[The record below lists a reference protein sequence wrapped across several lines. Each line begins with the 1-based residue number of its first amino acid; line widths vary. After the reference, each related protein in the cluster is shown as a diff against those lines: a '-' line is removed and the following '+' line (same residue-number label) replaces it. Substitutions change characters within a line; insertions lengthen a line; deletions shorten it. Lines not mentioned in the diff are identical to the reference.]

1 MSEGSSFYSSEDEAE
16 ERSKARA
23 ANTEAG
29 KQSAHPSGPYQPHS
43 TPSAPPAPHDET
55 YRLMF
60 QQLVANGAST
70 AEAQAKMQSTLET
83 LQLSVS
89 RQTEISSEQQQINKT
104 LSSGTTSSSIPVLKA
119 EPKFLFKS
127 VEQDAFEDDCFENL
141 CWNVREKIRP
151 PHSDHK
157 VWWTPKVPVTT
168 HPILAAPCLSFVSGV
183 EVSQQAWLSLHC
195 RTNELKIHWFSSQNC
210 LLSTERKRRIHVE
223 NESDGFQKVDI
234 SSTLKPILDPFE
246 FVDCLLTY
254 SVCLRQVRAYDYTAD
269 VLLHAYHQMRYFR
282 STTSNT
288 ALQLKCLVNS
298 CNTILEKNRC
308 RARSKL
314 PPLDFT
320 EVETYLKSYTAK
332 EGLAA
337 DRLYIGDPYKS
348 VGTTLSHRT
357 DNPSTAAGGG
367 DSAALNPSKK
377 RKRERGGANSR
388 QAGFQG
394 GQQTRPQQNFQPFQ
408 PFQPYQPYQ
417 PYQPH
422 GPFQQQ
428 PFQQQNYQQQQFQ
441 QMPPPQQQQQQQQQP
456 GGTPSRVALRI
467 KRSCKP
473 FNFSSCNA
481 QCANV
486 KKHYCSALLPDGSDI
501 CGSADH
507 GQSTHPY

>member
-1 MSEGSSFYSSEDEAE
+1 MSDSSFCSSEDEATE
-16 ERSKARA
+16 QAKARE
-23 ANTEAG
+23 ANNLAG
-29 KQSAHPSGPYQPHS
+29 KQSAKPHGPHQPHTMHNAS
-43 TPSAPPAPHDET
+43 PYDET

-70 AEAQAKMQSTLET
+70 TEAQAKMQSTLES
-83 LQLSVS
+83 LQLSIS
-89 RQTEISSEQQQINKT
+89 RQTEISSEQQLINKN
-104 LSSGTTSSSIPVLKA
+104 LSSGSTGSSIPVLKA

-127 VEQDAFEDDCFENL
+127 LEQDAFEDDCFENL

-157 VWWTPKVPVTT
+157 VWWSPKVPVTT
-168 HPILAAPCLSFVSGV
+168 HPILAAPCLSFISGV

-234 SSTLKPILDPFE
+234 SSTLKPVLDAFE
-246 FVDCLLTY
+246 FMDCLLTY
-254 SVCLRQVRAYDYTAD
+254 SVCLRQVRPYDYSAD

-282 STTSNT
+282 STTSN
-288 ALQLKCLVNS
+288 AVLQLKCLVNS

-320 EVETYLKSYTAK
+320 EVETFLKSYTAK

-337 DRLYIGDPYKS
+337 DRLYIGDPYRS

-357 DNPSTAAGGG
+357 DNPSTATGGG
-367 DSAALNPSKK
+367 DPAAANPSKK
-377 RKRERGGANSR
+377 RKRERGGANKR

-394 GQQTRPQQNFQPFQ
+394 GQQPRLLPQLQQQQQNFQPYA
-408 PFQPYQPYQ
+408 PFQQQ
-417 PYQPH
+417 Q
-422 GPFQQQ
+422 PFQQQ
-428 PFQQQNYQQQQFQ
+428 PFQQLPYQQ
-441 QMPPPQQQQQQQQQP
+441 MLPPQQPLQPQQP
-456 GGTPSRVALRI
+456 GGAQHRVALRI
-467 KRSCKP
+467 RRSCKP
-473 FNFSSCNA
+473 FNFGTCNP
-481 QCANV
+481 QCANL

-501 CGSADH
+501 CGSSDH